1 MIKLYMNKNFSNLAW
16 KRYRAIQFNIYSG
29 LNSGVETLQG
39 PGGIKTNGGFK
50 QWRSHASGAW
60 GMKYE
65 VAYVSSI
72 VYGARRRHG
81 VITLKQ
87 CSAED

>member
-16 KRYRAIQFNIYSG
+16 KRYRAIQFSIYNG
-29 LNSGVETLQG
+29 LNSGVETLQR
-39 PGGIKTNGGFK
+39 PGGIKSNGGFK

-65 VAYVSSI
+65 VGPSVRFLDRLRRTTAS
-72 VYGARRRHG
+72 RRHD
-81 VITLKQ
+81 VK
-87 CSAED
+87 AV